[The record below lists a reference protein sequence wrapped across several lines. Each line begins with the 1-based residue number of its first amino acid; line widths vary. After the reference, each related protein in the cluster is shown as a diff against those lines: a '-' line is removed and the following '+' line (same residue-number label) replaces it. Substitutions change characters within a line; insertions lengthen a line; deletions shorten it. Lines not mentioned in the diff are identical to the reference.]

1 MKRHTFLIGLADKD
15 TKQQELS
22 REVYLRTIYN
32 VVGDCTISDAVG
44 YYTHDNGELV
54 EEPSL
59 RVDMLFKN
67 DNNIRGYADRLKAEL
82 NQESI
87 GYEVAEVELDLL

>member
-67 DNNIRGYADRLKAEL
+67 ENNIKGYADRLKVEL